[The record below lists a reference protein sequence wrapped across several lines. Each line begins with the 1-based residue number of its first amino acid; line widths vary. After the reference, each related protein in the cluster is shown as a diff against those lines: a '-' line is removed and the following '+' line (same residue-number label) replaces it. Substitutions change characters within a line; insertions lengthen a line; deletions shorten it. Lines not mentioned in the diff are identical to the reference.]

1 MSAILGIYHRTTP
14 INPEHLGKML
24 DILSHRGSDGVGT
37 WHQGQIGLGRRLL
50 WTTPE
55 SLHEQ
60 CPLVSAEGSLILTAD
75 ARLDNRDQLI
85 ADLDLVQDAT
95 HQWSD
100 GDLILAAYHQWGAV
114 CPKHLLGDFAFAIWD
129 ESHQSLFCA
138 RDHFGV
144 KPFYYYGVG
153 EHFAF
158 ATEIKALLT
167 LPHVP
172 RRLNE
177 AKVAEH
183 LANLDSDPTI
193 TFYRDILRLPPGHSL
208 TVYASGVKLQS
219 YWQLDV
225 NIQERQLKSTEDY
238 THQFLEHFTE
248 AVRCRLRSAFPVG
261 SMLSGG
267 LDSSSITGLA
277 RQLLDASNRSQE
289 TLHTFSARFDQV
301 PVCDERSYQDAVLA
315 TGHYTPH
322 ILWGDQLG
330 PFASYDRVVWHRDA
344 AIMAGNVRLNWGLY
358 EIAQQQNVRVILDG
372 WDGDS
377 TVSHGNEYL
386 RELAYSGRWCTLARE
401 TQAYGQ
407 RYNLPW
413 QKVLLKWFWRYG
425 LRSPFASFIQQ
436 RRTREPVADSLQLNA
451 TLKNLSLL
459 PQFVGRTGLDHK
471 LQTLQLP
478 PPQTERESHYRCMMA
493 NIHSSMFDLLDA
505 AGGAFSI
512 DLRFPFF
519 DQRLVEFCLSLP
531 PHQKLHQGWGRFV
544 LRNAIGGIVP
554 SNLQWRLDKTNMQ
567 PGFDFTFKTY
577 EQSAIKSVLF
587 NHPEMIDQYVDILAL
602 RDIYQRWMQDQTIT
616 PAEVNILWRS
626 ISLGMWLSQTR
637 LTL

>member
-24 DILSHRGSDGVGT
+24 DSLSHRGSDGVGT
-37 WHQGQIGLGRRLL
+37 WYQGSIGLGRRLL

-55 SLHEQ
+55 SLHER
-60 CPLVSAEGSLILTAD
+60 CPLVSAGGSLILTAD
-75 ARLDNRDQLI
+75 ARLDNRNQLI
-85 ADLDLVQDAT
+85 TDLDLVQHAT
-95 HQWSD
+95 HELSD
-100 GDLILAAYHQWGAV
+100 GDLILAAYHQWGEA
-114 CPKHLLGDFAFAIWD
+114 CPQHLLGDFAFAIWD

-144 KPFYYYGVG
+144 KPFYYYCVS

-167 LPHVP
+167 LPHIP
-172 RRLNE
+172 KRLNE

-193 TFYRDILRLPPGHSL
+193 TFYQDILRLPPGHSL
-208 TVYASGVKLQS
+208 TIHTSGVTLQS
-219 YWQLDV
+219 YWQLDA
-225 NIQERQLKSTEDY
+225 NIPELQLKSTEDY
-238 THQFLEHFTE
+238 THQFLEHFTA
-248 AVRCRLRSAFPVG
+248 AVQCRLRSAFPVG

-267 LDSSSITGLA
+267 LDSSSITCLA
-277 RQLLDASNRSQE
+277 RQILDTSERSQE
-289 TLHTFSARFDQV
+289 TLHTFSARFDRV
-301 PVCDERSYQDAVLA
+301 SACDERSYQDAVLT
-315 TGHYTPH
+315 TGRYTPH
-322 ILWGDQLG
+322 LLWGDQLG
-330 PFASYDRVVWHRDA
+330 PFASYDKAVWHRDA
-344 AIMAGNVRLNWGLY
+344 AIMAGNFRLNWGLY
-358 EIAQQQNVRVILDG
+358 EIAQQKNVRVILDG

-386 RELAYSGRWCTLARE
+386 RELARSGRWFTLARE
-401 TQAYGQ
+401 TQAYGK

-425 LRSPFASFIQQ
+425 LRSAVASLIK
-436 RRTREPVADSLQLNA
+436 TRPTSTPVADSPQPNA
-451 TLKNLSLL
+451 IHPDLPLS

-493 NIHSSMFDLLDA
+493 NIHSSMLELLDT

-519 DQRLVEFCLSLP
+519 DKRLVEFCLSLP
-531 PHQKLHQGWGRFV
+531 PDQKLHQGWGRFV

-567 PGFDFTFKTY
+567 PGFEFTFKTY
-577 EQSAIKSVLF
+577 EQSAIQSVLF
-587 NHPEMIDQYVDILAL
+587 NHPETIDQYIDILAL
-602 RDIYQRWMQDQTIT
+602 RDIYQRWMQDQAFTA
-616 PAEVNILWRS
+616 AEVNTLWRS
-626 ISLGMWLSQTR
+626 VSLGMWLHQTR
-637 LTL
+637 LTF